1 MRDEMDGRF
10 WMANRQQF
18 ADGIDD
24 LLSRLS
30 GASARMISW
39 DGSAA
44 QLVALVAA
52 FLITAVTFS
61 TTSA

>member
-1 MRDEMDGRF
+1 MRDEMDGRM
-10 WMANRQQF
+10 WVANHEQF

-24 LLSRLS
+24 LLSRLR
-30 GASARMISW
+30 ASFVRLPSW
-39 DGSAA
+39 DGTTA

-52 FLITAVTFS
+52 FLITALTFN